1 MIKNSVAKQSSQSP
15 STQVINSAPEE
26 VKKTKFDRLQQLFN
40 ELLARGS
47 KPPSPSLYI
56 SK

>member
-1 MIKNSVAKQSSQSP
+1 MIKNSVAKQRSQSP

-26 VKKTKFDRLQQLFN
+26 VKNTKFDRVQQLFK

>member
-1 MIKNSVAKQSSQSP
+1 VIKNSVAKQRSQSP

-26 VKKTKFDRLQQLFN
+26 VKNTKFDRLQQLFK